1 MWNKKI
7 IFLILSIIVS
17 LRSFSQCAMCKASVE
32 SNLESNSE
40 SVETVGSGLNDGILY
55 LMSVPYIAVVVF
67 GLLWYLQ
74 NRKKQQV

>member
-1 MWNKKI
+1 VNKKI
-7 IFLILSIIVS
+7 IFLIVSIIVS

-32 SNLESNSE
+32 SNLESG
-40 SVETVGSGLNDGILY
+40 ETKGAGLNDGILY

-67 GLLWYLQ
+67 GLFWYLQ